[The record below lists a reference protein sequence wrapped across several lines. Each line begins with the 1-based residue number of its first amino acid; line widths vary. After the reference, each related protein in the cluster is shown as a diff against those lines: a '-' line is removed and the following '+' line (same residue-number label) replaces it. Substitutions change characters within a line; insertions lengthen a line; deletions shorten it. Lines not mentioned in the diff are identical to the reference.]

1 MKPKFHEWMAMV
13 TDEELRDGWRV
24 HQKTFQDK
32 DAPEAEPEDHQT
44 SLEYAFIKALD
55 WQEREE

>member
-13 TDEELRDGWRV
+13 TDEELF

-44 SLEYAFIKALD
+44 SLEYAFIQALD
-55 WQEREE
+55 WHEREDTENE

>member
-13 TDEELRDGWRV
+13 TDEELF

-32 DAPEAEPEDHQT
+32 DAPETEPDDQQT

-55 WQEREE
+55 WYEREE